1 MRRNPDFQCP
11 YCDAH
16 FPSRKQLKSHAFKEH
31 EMFVRAGRAPSVV
44 TSSGPQWRCGT
55 CGEGF
60 YTKKDLESHRSEH
73 AQRSSR
79 PYGAQEYLQEVAR
92 RQEADPDYQQ
102 MRALQR
108 KTHELYDQLD
118 QDREAANQRAAAP
131 LRMDKGS
138 WIFLGILAAGAIQ
151 VAWSR
156 RSAKK

>member
-60 YTKKDLESHRSEH
+60 YTKKELEAHYADHAGRS
-73 AQRSSR
+73 QRS
-79 PYGAQEYLQEVAR
+79 YGAQEYLQEVAR

-118 QDREAANQRAAAP
+118 RDREQRAAEP
-131 LRMDKGS
+131 FRMDKGS
-138 WIFLGILAAGAIQ
+138 WIFLSILAAGAIQ
-151 VAWSR
+151 LAWSSR
-156 RSAKK
+156 GAKK

>member
-60 YTKKDLESHRSEH
+60 YTKKELEAHYADHAGRS
-73 AQRSSR
+73 QRS
-79 PYGAQEYLQEVAR
+79 YGAQEYLQEVAR

-102 MRALQR
+102 IRALQR

-118 QDREAANQRAAAP
+118 RDREQRAAEP
-131 LRMDKGS
+131 FRMDKGS

-151 VAWSR
+151 LAWSSR
-156 RSAKK
+156 GAKK

>member
-60 YTKKDLESHRSEH
+60 YTKKDLEAHRSDH
-73 AQRSSR
+73 AQRSAR

-108 KTHELYDQLD
+108 KTHEVYDQLD
-118 QDREAANQRAAAP
+118 RDREAANQRAAAP

-151 VAWSR
+151 VALSR